1 MFTLFNSYLFFIK
14 VAIKVTIS
22 ILIAIG
28 KENNFIPFVKDAFV
42 YHIAIGQIAHRY
54 AVVYSKAYITAA
66 TEYLCDIC
74 VATTYVVL
82 KVFRSERITIHSF
95 MCTEQGIKCGH
106 LSFLY
111 AMVYVG
117 IANQSAFGC
126 IVPSVLGRR
135 TFYNGYF
142 PSSNGEALA
151 AFYYTS
157 IKEHEVYLYLGGVLN
172 NRLFADVK
180 GQRIGGF
187 AQSAVRGR
195 GDSQLNNIFALYK
208 LYPIGIGLMIYAK
221 SLFAAP
227 CAIGVAILYG
237 YFCAFGRL
245 HFEPQRIQLLHTIY
259 RSTFYANG
267 TEIIVIVS
275 RIKCVGGV
283 VIFAIILK
291 QIIIIRMYSEANLH
305 AKRRQ
310 LISRSGRCRSHH
322 RRA

>member
-1 MFTLFNSYLFFIK
+1 MRAQQRIK
-14 VAIKVTIS
+14 HADLTG
-22 ILIAIG
+22 L
-28 KENNFIPFVKDAFV
+28 
-42 YHIAIGQIAHRY
+42 Y
-54 AVVYSKAYITAA
+54 AVVHSAHQ
-66 TEYLCDIC
+66 
-74 VATTYVVL
+74 VAGL
-82 KVFRSERITIHSF
+82 
-95 MCTEQGIKCGH
+95 
-106 LSFLY
+106 
-111 AMVYVG
+111 
-117 IANQSAFGC
+117 
-126 IVPSVLGRR
+126 SVLHAILGSGA
-135 TFYNGYF
+135 FNGGYLG
-142 PSSNGEALA
+142 SADGEAIILA
-151 AFYYTS
+151 
-157 IKEHEVYLYLGGVLN
+157 IIECKVYLYLGGVLN

-267 TEIIVIVS
+267 TEVIVIVS